1 MPKTEEHDA
10 FVEPRV
16 AREHKT
22 IGTISQS
29 IEDGKEG
36 IGQSTKDPTTEIG
49 WMTITKQ

>member
-16 AREHKT
+16 SQEHRT
-22 IGTISQS
+22 VGTIPQS

-36 IGQSTKDPTTEIG
+36 IGQSMKDPTTEIG
-49 WMTITKQ
+49 